1 MTTSTMEQELRDIE
15 EQLAAAHETAAR
27 ASERVRTALELRDQ
41 MRSERMG
48 VQSDVAAAAARA
60 GALDELRAKH
70 VAAIAGYQDAC
81 VASAKASGE
90 VDRLTKARGHA
101 IAEVG
106 REHLVALLDQRQA
119 LAGQLEAALELV
131 VALAPLY
138 LETARAANGM
148 AEQLGLVALTHDP
161 EPALARRIL
170 ARIRSTAP
178 QELRELGS
186 HREGP
191 LVASDLELTRG
202 IRERLEATS

>member
-1 MTTSTMEQELRDIE
+1 MTTTLEQGLQDIE
-15 EQLAAAHETAAR
+15 AGLAAAHETAAS
-27 ASERVRTALELRDQ
+27 ASERVRGALELRDQ
-41 MRSERMG
+41 MRSERSG
-48 VQSDVAAAAARA
+48 VQGDVAAGAARA
-60 GALDELRAKH
+60 SALDKMRERYL
-70 VAAIAGYQDAC
+70 AAVAGYQDAC

-90 VDRLTKARGHA
+90 VERLTKARGQA
-101 IAEVG
+101 MADVG

-119 LAGQLEAALELV
+119 LAGQLETALELV
-131 VALAPLY
+131 AALAPLY
-138 LETARAANGM
+138 LEAARAANGL

-202 IRERLEATS
+202 IRARLEATS